1 MPYCQQCPTREFPS
15 LQILESHCHSTGH
28 TLHPGPRPIP
38 PSPLAGYCKECR
50 TKYFSTLEGAQA
62 HCKAKGH
69 TPLLILPSPT
79 PKIRKNAGSLI
90 LKPEVSSTGT
100 GITYPPNIDPI
111 HHFFTLY
118 PTFTYNPLTS
128 YWAEFHRLCAH
139 LNWLSKSQPSKSA
152 LEKFRLPVTLA
163 FNRDFGTNEN
173 DLDVWRRLFRSAN
186 LGKIPDDLEECKKVI
201 ANVHMN
207 LIDLH
212 ETQRG
217 VGEVTVYK
225 YESQLREY
233 TRLTG
238 KVFPRSTKEQ
248 SEVLKWILREI
259 WGVYRGVNKREP
271 YLVKE
276 EKKDLKMQD

>member
-1 MPYCQQCPTREFPS
+1 
-15 LQILESHCHSTGH
+15 
-28 TLHPGPRPIP
+28 
-38 PSPLAGYCKECR
+38 
-50 TKYFSTLEGAQA
+50 
-62 HCKAKGH
+62 
-69 TPLLILPSPT
+69 
-79 PKIRKNAGSLI
+79 
-90 LKPEVSSTGT
+90 
-100 GITYPPNIDPI
+100 
-111 HHFFTLY
+111 
-118 PTFTYNPLTS
+118 
-128 YWAEFHRLCAH
+128 
-139 LNWLSKSQPSKSA
+139 
-152 LEKFRLPVTLA
+152 
-163 FNRDFGTNEN
+163 
-173 DLDVWRRLFRSAN
+173 
-186 LGKIPDDLEECKKVI
+186 
-201 ANVHMN
+201 MN